1 MNDTMNET
9 TRKMMTAFANT
20 AVTDPQQREAALA
33 ALAPR
38 KEERPDKLLKTQEAL
53 AFCGFASWK
62 TLRRAE
68 LEGKLHPR
76 HLSARMVRWSRNELE
91 DWLFGTAAEEV
102 VR

>member
-9 TRKMMTAFANT
+9 TRKMMTAFAKT
-20 AVTDPQQREAALA
+20 AVTDPEQRDAALA

-38 KEERPDKLLKTQEAL
+38 RGGTPDKWLRTREAL
-53 AFCGFASWK
+53 ELCGIKSWK

-91 DWLFGTAAEEV
+91 NWLYGTEV
-102 VR
+102 K